1 MRRTLPLSLTAAA
14 MAVVAIPG
22 ASAVE
27 APSAVR
33 WGDCPKDA
41 ALPGLE
47 CSTLKVPLDQQNE
60 RDPGT
65 PLVAARKLRQAFGEL
80 ARWSRPTRAARRLPV
95 RQEPV
100 RERRGDQLP
109 DHGRAA
115 LARPRLRGGDPLI
128 TSPWPRSADRTSPR
142 ADARHSPPSRGDG
155 VVSGT
160 RWSVRRCRPGAAAVR
175 ARHAEYSKASAMDEA
190 KESRNT
196 TQDADPPRRR
206 NGQPGWRPR
215 ISVPLHL
222 RLSARPQ
229 RVRVAIEYQPAE
241 GLGHND
247 GQRTLGR

>member
-95 RQEPV
+95 RQERV

-128 TSPWPRSADRTSPR
+128 TSPGRV
-142 ADARHSPPSRGDG
+142 PPTAPLPAPTHGIRRRRGETG
-155 VVSGT
+155 
-160 RWSVRRCRPGAAAVR
+160 WSVGRGGQCAAAVR
-175 ARHAEYSKASAMDEA
+175 VPLPSGRGTPSIRRPAPW
-190 KESRNT
+190 T
-196 TQDADPPRRR
+196 RRR
-206 NGQPGWRPR
+206 NPETPPR
-215 ISVPLHL
+215 TPTRHGAATASRGGVHGSAFLCTSASAHVRSV
-222 RLSARPQ
+222 SA
-229 RVRVAIEYQPAE
+229 
-241 GLGHND
+241 
-247 GQRTLGR
+247 